1 MTFDSGTIERYF
13 AWDPQEE
20 EEYRGNITGTGTIG
34 GKGRSLLFALKKL
47 KESDEPLFEKIEITP
62 STFFGVGVF
71 HDFLSS
77 VPRLDSLLRE
87 KDPEHLENAFLAT
100 PFPDYAVRAV
110 ERYLSGM
117 TDPVVV
123 RSSSRLEDSL
133 KHSFAGKYLS
143 TFLINRPEQPLPER
157 VEAVVEQMKRIYART
172 YFPTASSYR
181 KKHSL
186 PEDEMG
192 LILMRMAGKWR
203 GRYFYP
209 PMAGVG
215 FSRNYRRWTTRIKAE
230 DGVLRVVFGLGTL
243 STKRGYARTFSLS
256 NPMLRPEGLNPF
268 NIMRHSQEAFQ
279 IVGREERQ
287 LLTLNITRAW
297 KEIIPYVPNF
307 RLFAQ
312 IYHPDSFGGYF
323 TDIGTFPSFQSPSS
337 KICFTFEDFPCRH
350 KIFFDLMKKLLPF
363 LESAMGVPADIEF
376 AYEPMDQKLQL
387 LQCRP
392 LWKGEDSGTGQKP
405 DLEGRK
411 ILFKADRMV
420 TNGYA
425 EGIPYLVY
433 VDHRVYALTD
443 QYFEIAR
450 ALGSINSKLEG
461 KQFILAAPGR
471 VGSSNPQL
479 GVPVKYNELTNC
491 RCIVE
496 IGIPKMGFMP
506 ELSYGTHF
514 FSDLEV
520 DDVLYMPVYDGEK
533 NNIFDEP
540 TLDDSP
546 YELGLHPA
554 IRIYRGSF
562 SVYTNGDENIGVVV
576 QDAIYPHL

>member
-1 MTFDSGTIERYF
+1 MNFDSGTIDRYF
-13 AWDPQEE
+13 AWNPQEDDE
-20 EEYRGNITGTGTIG
+20 FRENITGTGSIG
-34 GKGRSLLFALKKL
+34 GKGRSLLFAMKKL
-47 KESDEPLFEKIEITP
+47 RESGDPLFDRVEITP

-71 HDFLSS
+71 QDFLSS
-77 VPRLDSLLRE
+77 VPNLEELLKSRN
-87 KDPEHLENAFLAT
+87 PERIEQAFLET
-100 PFPDYAVRAV
+100 PLPDYAVIAA
-110 ERYLSGM
+110 EKYLSTM

-123 RSSSRLEDSL
+123 RSSSLLEDSL
-133 KHSFAGKYLS
+133 KHSFAGKYMS
-143 TFLINRPEQPLPER
+143 TFLINGADQSLRER
-157 VEAVVEQMKRIYART
+157 VSAVVEQMKKIYARI
-172 YFPTASSYR
+172 YFPTATSYR
-181 KKHSL
+181 RKHGL
-186 PEDEMG
+186 PEDQMG

-203 GRYFYP
+203 GKYFYP
-209 PMAGVG
+209 AMAGVG

-230 DGVLRVVFGLGTL
+230 DGVLRIVFGLGTL

-279 IVGREERQ
+279 AVGLEEKE
-287 LLTLNITRAW
+287 LLTMNIGQSW
-297 KEIIPYVPNF
+297 KEIIPHVPNF
-307 RLFAQ
+307 RLYAQ
-312 IYHPDSFGGYF
+312 IYNPDNFGGYF
-323 TDIGTFPSFQSPSS
+323 TYIGSFPSFQSDSS

-350 KIFFDLMKKLLPF
+350 KVFFDIMKRLLPF
-363 LESAMGVPADIEF
+363 LEGAMGVPADLEF
-376 AYEPMDQKLQL
+376 AYEPVDRKLQL
-387 LQCRP
+387 LQSRP
-392 LWKGEDSGTGQKP
+392 LWKGEASGEGVKP

-411 ILFKADRMV
+411 VLFKADRMV
-420 TNGYA
+420 TNGFA

-433 VDHRVYALTD
+433 VDHRLYSITN
-443 QYFEIAR
+443 QFYEIAR
-450 ALGSINSKLEG
+450 ALGSINAKLEG
-461 KQFILAAPGR
+461 KSFILAAPGR

-496 IGIPKMGFMP
+496 IGIPKLGFMP

-546 YELGLHPA
+546 YELGPHPA

-562 SVYTNGDENIGVVV
+562 SVYTSGDDNEGVVV
-576 QDAIYPHL
+576 QDAMYPHV